1 MQILSSVG
9 NEFKKVDGMDMI
21 PGEIVKFT
29 QEENPL
35 TTNVG
40 WMKIEPKLITK
51 YLKI

>member
-29 QEENPL
+29 LEENPL
-35 TTNVG
+35 LQCWLDENR
-40 WMKIEPKLITK
+40 TK
-51 YLKI
+51 N